1 MSAASKKQPARKPA
15 AIDLEVEL
23 ARIAAMNIGELR
35 SLWREREG
43 REALK
48 GFSKDLLARALAYA
62 IQEQQLGGLSP
73 ELKKLLANP
82 DAEPPRR
89 IKAGSVIVREYA
101 GARHEVFVIAGGFP
115 WEGKTS
121 PSLSA
126 IAKEIT
132 GTSWNGWRFF
142 GLTEAQERSAA
153 RSRRGRGPCTNPRPT
168 SHRGA

>member
-1 MSAASKKQPARKPA
+1 MRAAKSPKQPAKAPA
-15 AIDLEVEL
+15 ASNLEAEL
-23 ARIAAMNIGELR
+23 ARIAGMNVHELR

-43 REALK
+43 REAPS
-48 GFSKDLLARALAYA
+48 GFSKDLIARALAYA
-62 IQEQQLGGLSP
+62 VQEEQLGGLSK

-101 GARHEVFVIAGGFP
+101 GARHEVFVVADGFS
-115 WEGKTS
+115 WQGKTY

-132 GTSWNGWRFF
+132 GTRWNGPRFF
-142 GLTEAQERSAA
+142 GLRDERAQSAA
-153 RSRRGRGPCTNPRPT
+153 PQKVGGGS
-168 SHRGA
+168 

>member
-1 MSAASKKQPARKPA
+1 MSAASKKRPARKPA
-15 AIDLEVEL
+15 AIDLEAEL
-23 ARIAAMNIGELR
+23 ARIAAMNVNELR

-43 REALK
+43 REAPR
-48 GFSKDLLARALAYA
+48 GFSKDLLARAIAYA
-62 IQEQQLGGLSP
+62 IQEEQLGGLSP

-101 GARHEVFVIAGGFP
+101 GARHEVFVVEGGFS
-115 WEGKTS
+115 WHGRTY

-132 GTSWNGWRFF
+132 GTRWNGWRFF
-142 GLTEAQERSAA
+142 GLTEPDKRSAA
-153 RSRRGRGPCTNPRPT
+153 RGLAGGR
-168 SHRGA
+168 A

>member
-1 MSAASKKQPARKPA
+1 MPAVSKKQPAKKPA
-15 AIDLEVEL
+15 AINLEAEL
-23 ARIAAMNIGELR
+23 TRIATMNIVELR

-43 REALK
+43 REAPK
-48 GFSKDLLARALAYA
+48 GFSRDLLARALAYA
-62 IQEQQLGGLSP
+62 IQEEQLGGLSP

-101 GARHEVFVIAGGFP
+101 GARHEVFVVEGGFS
-115 WEGKTS
+115 WQGRTY

-132 GTSWNGWRFF
+132 GTRWNGPRFF
-142 GLTEAQERSAA
+142 GLTEPQNRSAA
-153 RSRRGRGPCTNPRPT
+153 PVKGGGGRS
-168 SHRGA
+168 

>member
-1 MSAASKKQPARKPA
+1 MPAASKKQPAKRP
-15 AIDLEVEL
+15 AIDLEAEL

-43 REALK
+43 REAPK
-48 GFSKDLLARALAYA
+48 AFSKDLLARALAYS
-62 IQEQQLGGLSP
+62 IQEEQLGGLSP

-101 GARHEVFVIAGGFP
+101 GARHEVFVVEGGFS
-115 WEGKTS
+115 WQGRTF

-132 GTSWNGWRFF
+132 GTSRNGWRFF

-153 RSRRGRGPCTNPRPT
+153 RTRRG
-168 SHRGA
+168 GAS

>member
-1 MSAASKKQPARKPA
+1 MRGAKSPKRPAKAPA
-15 AIDLEVEL
+15 AIDLDAEL
-23 ARIAAMNIGELR
+23 ERIAAMNIKELR

-43 REALK
+43 REAPS

-62 IQEQQLGGLSP
+62 IQEEQLGGLSK

-82 DAEPPRR
+82 DAQAEPPRR
-89 IKAGSVIVREYA
+89 IKVGSVIAREYA
-101 GARHEVFVIAGGFP
+101 GARHEVFVIEGGFS
-115 WEGKTS
+115 WQGKTY

-132 GTSWNGWRFF
+132 GTRWNGWRFF

-153 RSRRGRGPCTNPRPT
+153 RARRG
-168 SHRGA
+168 GAS

>member
-1 MSAASKKQPARKPA
+1 MRPVKSPKQPAKAPA
-15 AIDLEVEL
+15 GIDLEAGL
-23 ARIAAMNIGELR
+23 ARIAAMNIKELR

-43 REALK
+43 REAPS
-48 GFSKDLLARALAYA
+48 GFSKDLIARALAYA
-62 IQEQQLGGLSP
+62 VQEEQLGGLSP

-101 GARHEVFVIAGGFP
+101 GARHEVFVVEDGFS
-115 WEGKTS
+115 WQGRTY

-132 GTSWNGWRFF
+132 GTRWNGPRFF
-142 GLTEAQERSAA
+142 GLRDDQARSAA
-153 RSRRGRGPCTNPRPT
+153 RAKAGGGS
-168 SHRGA
+168 

>member
-1 MSAASKKQPARKPA
+1 MPAITSKKQPAKKPA
-15 AIDLEVEL
+15 AIDLEAEL
-23 ARIAAMNIGELR
+23 ARIAAMNKNELR

-43 REALK
+43 RDAPR
-48 GFSKDLLARALAYA
+48 GFSRDLLARALAYA
-62 IQEQQLGGLSP
+62 IQEEQLGGLSP

-101 GARHEVFVIAGGFP
+101 GARHEVFVIEGGFS
-115 WEGKTS
+115 WQGKTY

-132 GTSWNGWRFF
+132 GTRWNGWRFF
-142 GLTEAQERSAA
+142 GLTEPQNRSAA
-153 RSRRGRGPCTNPRPT
+153 RARAG
-168 SHRGA
+168 GAP

>member
-1 MSAASKKQPARKPA
+1 MPAAKSKKQPARKPA
-15 AIDLEVEL
+15 AIDLEAEL
-23 ARIAAMNIGELR
+23 ARIAAMNIAELR

-43 REALK
+43 NEAPR

-62 IQEQQLGGLSP
+62 IQEEQLGGLSP

-89 IKAGSVIVREYA
+89 IKTGSVIVREYA
-101 GARHEVFVIAGGFP
+101 GARHEVFVVEGGFS
-115 WEGKTS
+115 WQGKTY

-132 GTSWNGWRFF
+132 GTRWNGWRFF
-142 GLTEAQERSAA
+142 GLTEPQNRST
-153 RSRRGRGPCTNPRPT
+153 SPT
-168 SHRGA
+168 

>member
-1 MSAASKKQPARKPA
+1 MPAAKAKKQPAKKPA
-15 AIDLEVEL
+15 AIDLEAEL
-23 ARIAAMNIGELR
+23 ARIAAMNINELR

-43 REALK
+43 REAPK

-62 IQEQQLGGLSP
+62 IQEEQLGGLSP

-89 IKAGSVIVREYA
+89 IKTGSVIVREYA
-101 GARHEVFVIAGGFP
+101 SARHEVFVVEGGFS
-115 WEGKTS
+115 WQGRTF

-132 GTSWNGWRFF
+132 GTRWNGPRFF
-142 GLTEAQERSAA
+142 GLREERARSA
-153 RSRRGRGPCTNPRPT
+153 GPPKAGGG
-168 SHRGA
+168 S